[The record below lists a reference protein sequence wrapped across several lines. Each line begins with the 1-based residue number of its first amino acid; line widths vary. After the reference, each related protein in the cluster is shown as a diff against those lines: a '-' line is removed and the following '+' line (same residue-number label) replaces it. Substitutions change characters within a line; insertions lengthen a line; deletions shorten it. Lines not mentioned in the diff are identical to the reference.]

1 MAPLWQC
8 DLISHKGAERVL
20 ALFHFYVYFSGRCS
34 ANGLTNHTT
43 PHLEWA
49 YDYCPSKYAWMA
61 VFGLVLY
68 LAFFAPGRKI
78 SALFALCQ
86 TLQT

>member
-1 MAPLWQC
+1 M
-8 DLISHKGAERVL
+8 I
-20 ALFHFYVYFSGRCS
+20 
-34 ANGLTNHTT
+34 

-68 LAFFAPGRKI
+68 LAFFAPGKVL
-78 SALFALCQ
+78 A
-86 TLQT
+86 

>member
-1 MAPLWQC
+1 MVSELMMNYF
-8 DLISHKGAERVL
+8 LK
-20 ALFHFYVYFSGRCS
+20 FSGRCNS
-34 ANGLTNHTT
+34 SGLEEHTI

-68 LAFFAPGRKI
+68 LAFFAPGKHSRY
-78 SALFALCQ
+78 
-86 TLQT
+86 